1 MESVLS
7 WILDNFPLLGII
19 IVVAIVMWFVGRY
32 CFKLEESRKKVN
44 SLPCNDYKKTIDNF
58 QVVKTTVDSINEQV
72 TEISKWIMHFDDNM
86 IDALSRK
93 CSPRVMTKI
102 GRDLFEISSAKKII
116 DDNIDFL
123 TKEIA
128 EKNPLTAY
136 DVENNALEVLLANL
150 SHPMFNTLKD
160 YIYYEK
166 EEITLTDENGEYKQ
180 VKLSLMSI
188 VRLMGLELRD
198 RYLELH
204 QEIK

>member
-58 QVVKTTVDSINEQV
+58 QAVKTTVDSINEQV

>member
-166 EEITLTDENGEYKQ
+166 EEITLTDENGEDKQ